1 MAVVWNATL
10 EEVKAALNSKETA
23 RNNAQLSR
31 LLGASTDSIERDQLR
46 RRFYPE
52 VATRLFDWPSK
63 VDPVDGSRTLS
74 LGEHELIDLTSLT
87 INGNAVD
94 PIHYTLLPMGGPP
107 YSAIELD
114 ATVELTDSP
123 RRAAEAL
130 GKWGFRDDQ
139 AGAGTLA
146 VAVADDS
153 VTTITVSDSAAIS
166 TGQLL
171 TIGTER
177 LIVDRRSMVDT
188 GQTLSVEMTAQ
199 ANAEVVQVGSGAA
212 FAEGEVVLV
221 DAEKMLVVEIA
232 GNQLIVKRAWDGSTL
247 AAHTANAGIFAPR
260 RLTVRR
266 GVLGSSPA
274 AHADGAAISKL
285 VVPGLVNQLCIAE
298 TLTAF
303 MQENSGY
310 AREIG
315 AGEAKRDDV
324 GAGLPDL
331 RERAW
336 QAYGRQAW

>member
-1 MAVVWNATL
+1 VAVAWYATL

-52 VATRLFDWPSK
+52 IATRQFDWPSK

-74 LGEHELIDLTSLT
+74 LDEHELVDLSSLT
-87 INGNAVD
+87 VDGVAVD

-107 YSAIELD
+107 YSAVEMD
-114 ATVELTDSP
+114 ATVEPPGSP
-123 RRAAEAL
+123 RRAVDVA
-130 GKWGFRDDQ
+130 GVWGFRDEQ
-139 AGAGTLA
+139 ASAGALA
-146 VAVADDS
+146 AAVADDT
-153 VTTITVSDSAAIS
+153 VATVTVSDSAAIG

-171 TIGTER
+171 TIGSER

-188 GQTLSVEMTAQ
+188 GQTLGANLDKQT
-199 ANAEVVQVGSGAA
+199 NAELVQVSSGSA
-212 FAEGEVVLV
+212 FTEGEVVLI
-221 DAEKMLVVEIA
+221 DAEKILIVEIA
-232 GNQLIVKRAWDGSTL
+232 GNDLVVKRGWDGSTL
-247 AAHTANAGIFAPR
+247 AAHTSGAALFAPR
-260 RLTVRR
+260 LLTVRR
-266 GVLGSSPA
+266 GVLGTTAA
-274 AHADGAAISKL
+274 AHSNGVAISKL
-285 VVPGLVNQLCIAE
+285 VVPNLVNQLCIAE

-310 AREIG
+310 GREIG
-315 AGEAKRDDV
+315 AGEAKRDDL

-336 QAYGRQAW
+336 QAYGRQVW